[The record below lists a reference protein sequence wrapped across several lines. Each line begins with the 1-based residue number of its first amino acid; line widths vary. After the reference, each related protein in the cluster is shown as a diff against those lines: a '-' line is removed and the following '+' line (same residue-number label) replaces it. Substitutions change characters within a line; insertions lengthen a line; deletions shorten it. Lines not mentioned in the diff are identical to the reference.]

1 MPTLAFTLTVS
12 RKLFHNLTCC
22 LFVKSVSFESWLL
35 ISSEGPLSPTYDQK
49 WSEWPNQW
57 PPGPP
62 GLLYLLSS
70 SLSCLHCLFTAAH
83 SLSWKSL
90 NYKCKNQQTNQ
101 KNYNTNTSNKWNVQ
115 IFWGGLIIGWA
126 FYIYLTT
133 MKQKQLFVNVRRI
146 WWYMNCYVLLGCS
159 FENFCCNWIH
169 TLHEILQFAGF
180 CWSLCCVVHR
190 IFSKSSKDKTG

>member
-1 MPTLAFTLTVS
+1 MLAFTIQCRGRKFYCPLLLLTS
-12 RKLFHNLTCC
+12 QFLGNFFLNLTCC

-35 ISSEGPLSPTYDQK
+35 ISSEGPLSPTNDQK

-70 SLSCLHCLFTAAH
+70 SLSCLHCLFTAR

-101 KNYNTNTSNKWNVQ
+101 KKLQ
-115 IFWGGLIIGWA
+115 HKHIKQAKCADILGRFKAGWA
-126 FYIYLTT
+126 FYICLTIT
-133 MKQKQLFVNVRRI
+133 KQKQLFVNVLTI
-146 WWYMNCYVLLGCS
+146 
-159 FENFCCNWIH
+159 
-169 TLHEILQFAGF
+169 
-180 CWSLCCVVHR
+180 
-190 IFSKSSKDKTG
+190 

>member
-1 MPTLAFTLTVS
+1 MRTIESSAIMLAFTIQCRGRKFYCPLLLLTS
-12 RKLFHNLTCC
+12 QFLGNFFLNLTCC

-35 ISSEGPLSPTYDQK
+35 ISLEGPLSTTNDQK

-70 SLSCLHCLFTAAH
+70 SLSCLHCLFTAR

-115 IFWGGLIIGWA
+115 IFWGGLKLAG
-126 FYIYLTT
+126 
-133 MKQKQLFVNVRRI
+133 LFRSARTSWNTFVRPS
-146 WWYMNCYVLLGCS
+146 VS
-159 FENFCCNWIH
+159 
-169 TLHEILQFAGF
+169 
-180 CWSLCCVVHR
+180 
-190 IFSKSSKDKTG
+190 